1 MPSGARRYST
11 WPTPGYVPIG
21 LAVGPVSGIGSDT
34 VRVERVH
41 YVRGQIC
48 ARRAA
53 YGVPEGNLAATILP
67 DGTSRTSGIY
77 EHHMGEYF
85 VKYKVLFI
93 DFPDVKARD
102 KIVWLNVAG
111 TGIEK
116 PLIVNTLVYDIS
128 KDPVWIAHCE
138 EHVA

>member
-1 MPSGARRYST
+1 MPTQRRYST

-21 LAVGPVSGIGSDT
+21 LADGPLSGEGSDV

-41 YVRGQIC
+41 YVRGQMC

-53 YGVPEGNLAATILP
+53 YGVPEGNLKCFVLP
-67 DGTSRTSGIY
+67 DGTNRTSAIY

-85 VKYKVLFI
+85 VRYKVLFI
-93 DFPDVKARD
+93 DFPDLQPRD
-102 KIVWLNVAG
+102 KLIWLNVAT

-116 PLIVNTLVYDIS
+116 PLIVNNLVYDNS
-128 KDPVWIAHCE
+128 KDPVWIARCE
-138 EHVA
+138 EHIA